1 MKNKEL
7 PIHIQIQ
14 DLINQTVDLNK
25 TDDLYK
31 QMCSV
36 RKFIYANT
44 NLNNELN
51 IRIDKFKKLS
61 SKKGFASQL
70 ESFFEILEKNKKS
83 SITGNVEDVFYFPTM
98 SSMAIY
104 FVTYEKILPRTYSGV
119 YELYN
124 TLQGV
129 NKIGFFPKEVF
140 EDTKEYIDFY
150 ILKALE
156 NYIVSSKNIGK
167 SSWSEYHNKNTL
179 YRIDDGEDEF
189 LICWLRAVL
198 LGVLNKL
205 YIYSKKLPNIKFPV
219 KLIRYMD
226 TNCYKLNNENFDLS
240 ETEKFILQ
248 GVTSPEQNQ
257 NKNAMRKHISNINK
271 KARQIIGANIITC
284 KNKEKLYRINE
295 KFAIYQD

>member
-14 DLINQTVDLNK
+14 DLINQTADLNK
-25 TDDLYK
+25 TDVLHK
-31 QMCSV
+31 QMCNI

-51 IRIDKFKKLS
+51 IRINKFKKIS

-70 ESFFEILEKNKKS
+70 ESFSEILKKNKKS

-98 SSMAIY
+98 GSMAIY
-104 FVTYEKILPRTYSGV
+104 FVTYEKILPKTYSGI

-129 NKIGFFPKEVF
+129 NRIGFFPKEVF
-140 EDTKEYIDFY
+140 EDTKDYIDFY

-156 NYIVSSKNIGK
+156 NYIVSPKNIGK
-167 SSWSEYHNKNTL
+167 SSWNEYHNKNTL
-179 YRIDDGEDEF
+179 YRIDDDEDEF

-198 LGVLNKL
+198 LGVLSKL
-205 YIYSKKLPNIKFPV
+205 YTYSKKLPNVKFPV
-219 KLIRYMD
+219 KLIRYTD
-226 TNCYKLNNENFDLS
+226 TNCYKLHNEDFDLS
-240 ETEKFILQ
+240 ETEKLILQ
-248 GVTSPEQNQ
+248 EVTSPKQKQ
-257 NKNAMRKHISNINK
+257 NKNAIRKHISNINK

-284 KNKEKLYRINE
+284 KNKAKLYRINE

>member
-1 MKNKEL
+1 MNKEL

-25 TDDLYK
+25 TDVLHK
-31 QMCSV
+31 QMCNI

-51 IRIDKFKKLS
+51 IRIDKFKKIS
-61 SKKGFASQL
+61 SKKGFVSQL
-70 ESFFEILEKNKKS
+70 ESFSEILKKNKKS

-98 SSMAIY
+98 GSMAIY
-104 FVTYEKILPRTYSGV
+104 FVTYEKILPKTYSGI

-129 NKIGFFPKEVF
+129 NRIGFFPKEVF
-140 EDTKEYIDFY
+140 EDTKDYIDFY

-156 NYIVSSKNIGK
+156 NYIVSPKNIGK
-167 SSWSEYHNKNTL
+167 SSWNEYHNKNTL
-179 YRIDDGEDEF
+179 YRIDDDEDEF

-205 YIYSKKLPNIKFPV
+205 IEPPKIKYPV
-219 KLIRYMD
+219 FLNYY
-226 TNCYKLNNENFDLS
+226 NESNSFKLNGTPFKLG
-240 ETEKFILQ
+240 T
-248 GVTSPEQNQ
+248 
-257 NKNAMRKHISNINK
+257 
-271 KARQIIGANIITC
+271 
-284 KNKEKLYRINE
+284 KEASTL
-295 KFAIYQD
+295 

>member
-14 DLINQTVDLNK
+14 DLINQTADLNK
-25 TDDLYK
+25 TDVLHK
-31 QMCSV
+31 QMCNI

-51 IRIDKFKKLS
+51 IRIDKFKKLN

-70 ESFFEILEKNKKS
+70 ESFSEILKKNKKS

-98 SSMAIY
+98 GSMAIY
-104 FVTYEKILPRTYSGV
+104 FVTYEKILPKTYSGI

-129 NKIGFFPKEVF
+129 NRIGFFPKEVF
-140 EDTKEYIDFY
+140 EDTKDYIDFY

-156 NYIVSSKNIGK
+156 NYIVSPKNIGK
-167 SSWSEYHNKNTL
+167 SSWNEYHNKNTL

-205 YIYSKKLPNIKFPV
+205 YTYSKKLPNVKFPV
-219 KLIRYMD
+219 KLIRNMD
-226 TNCYKLNNENFDLS
+226 TDCYKLNNKDFDLS
-240 ETEKFILQ
+240 DTEKLILQ
-248 GVTSPEQNQ
+248 EVTSPKQKQ
-257 NKNAMRKHISNINK
+257 NKNAIRKHISNINK
-271 KARQIIGANIITC
+271 KARQIIGTNIITC
-284 KNKEKLYRINE
+284 KNKAKLYRINE